1 MEVLI
6 FFNVFKFIGV
16 IKDFLENFKKIDIVL
31 GMFEEVFIL
40 VVLVFFCENY
50 CFIVLK
56 IFDVKFRDYAY
67 FKGKEIFLFWGFG
80 MILVFLFVLFLV
92 VFFDIKI

>member
-16 IKDFLENFKKIDIVL
+16 IKDFLENFKKIDMIL
-31 GMFEEVFIL
+31 GMFEEVFIV

-56 IFDVKFRDYAY
+56 IF
-67 FKGKEIFLFWGFG
+67 
-80 MILVFLFVLFLV
+80 
-92 VFFDIKI
+92 